1 MSEGRGASDSPKR
14 PEKVLPATLTQMKLE
29 GRRIVMI
36 TAYDA
41 AGGQVADEAGV
52 DVILVG
58 DTAAEVVWGY
68 RSTVPATMDEQLI
81 MTRGVVRGA
90 KRPLIVG
97 DLPFGAYEV
106 SNEQAVEN
114 SIRML
119 KEGGADVVK
128 LEGGGARL
136 PRVCAIV
143 DAGIGVMG
151 HLGLT
156 PQSETMLGG
165 RRVQARTADAA
176 RRLLAEA
183 RELEAAGCF
192 AIVLEAVPAAVAA
205 KATESLTI
213 PTIGIG
219 AGPACDGQ
227 VLVWHDLLG
236 LGDWSPRFAHRYAEL
251 RRDIL
256 RALTEYGE
264 EVRSGAFPA
273 AEHTYGMA
281 ETEQQ
286 EFLHALKVDAGELDR

>member
-1 MSEGRGASDSPKR
+1 MSEGPAASDSQRSPA
-14 PEKVLPATLTQMKLE
+14 KVLPATLTQMKLE
-29 GRRIVMI
+29 GRRIVMV

-41 AGGQVADEAGV
+41 VGGQAADEAGV
-52 DVILVG
+52 DVLLVG
-58 DTAAEVVWGY
+58 DTAAEVVWGH
-68 RSTVPATMDEQLI
+68 RSTVPATMDEQLM
-81 MTRGVVRGA
+81 MTRAVVRGA
-90 KRPLIVG
+90 RRPLIVG

-114 SIRML
+114 AIRL
-119 KEGGADVVK
+119 RKEGGADVVK
-128 LEGGGARL
+128 LEGAGPRL

-156 PQSETMLGG
+156 PQSETVLGG
-165 RRVQARTADAA
+165 RRVQAGTAHAA
-176 RRLLAEA
+176 RKLLADA

-251 RRDIL
+251 RRDVL
-256 RALTEYGE
+256 RALTRFGE
-264 EVRSGAFPA
+264 DVRSGAFPA
-273 AEHTYGMA
+273 PEHTYGMP

-286 EFLHALKVDAGELDR
+286 EFLHALKLDAGEIDR